1 MTRIVLCAS
10 LLAACASS
18 RLVLRQTD
26 VSPADSR
33 ELARTADAEV
43 HREDPEKGPPAAAAL
58 AKEHGGGVSAM
69 NGERVTLRGTNQEL
83 DRGIHALPSLGGVT
97 RRRGGA

>member
-18 RLVLRQTD
+18 RTVVRQTD
-26 VSPADSR
+26 VSPAESR

-58 AKEHGGGVSAM
+58 AKEHGGWVSAM
-69 NGERVTLRGTNQEL
+69 YGENVTLRVPNEAL
-83 DRGIHALPSLGGVT
+83 DEVMDALPSLGEVAG
-97 RRRGGA
+97 RRVR